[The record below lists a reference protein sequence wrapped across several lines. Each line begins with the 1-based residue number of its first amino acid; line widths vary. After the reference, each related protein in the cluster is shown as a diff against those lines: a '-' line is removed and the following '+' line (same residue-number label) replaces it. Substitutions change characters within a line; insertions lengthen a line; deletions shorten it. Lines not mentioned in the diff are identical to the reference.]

1 MRIGKGQPMLTVAIC
16 DDNNVFLEMITGIV
30 DKAMKQASM
39 EHEIQGFLHGKAFLA
54 QHRAVPFDVV
64 FLDIVMPDID
74 GFEVAKEIRK
84 ISEKTYIIFVT
95 TESSMVYD
103 SFDFQ
108 PFYFIPKNK
117 PKIIE
122 EKLKYVVNK
131 LSLHITANEKVLI
144 SGAYENKKFVSP
156 NEILYLKSSVNNIE
170 YHMTDKTVQ
179 TVRGRLDDI
188 SQSLNSYIFARTHNR
203 FIVNM
208 SHIDTV
214 DYPNMEIRLMNGEL
228 IKISR
233 GYKKEFGEAYL
244 RYTRSFS

>member
-1 MRIGKGQPMLTVAIC
+1 MIYAAVC
-16 DDNNVFLEMITGIV
+16 DDNKPTLDFLSGRIDKLLTENGMTHELCSFQSGSEFLESHV
-30 DKAMKQASM
+30 K
-39 EHEIQGFLHGKAFLA
+39 
-54 QHRAVPFDVV
+54 RPFDVV
-64 FLDIVMPDID
+64 FLDIVMQEPD
-74 GFEVAKEIRK
+74 GFEVAKQVRK
-84 ISEKTYIIFVT
+84 ISHDTYIIFIT

-117 PKIIE
+117 LKIVE
-122 EKLKYVVNK
+122 DKLKYVVNK

-144 SGAYENKKFVSP
+144 SGAYENKRFVAP

-170 YHMTDKTVQ
+170 YHMTDETVQ

-188 SQSLNSYIFARTHNR
+188 SKTLNSYIFSRTHNR

-208 SHIDTV
+208 SHVDMV
-214 DYPNMEIRLMNGEL
+214 DYPNMEIRLINGEL